1 MDLQGRSILLAV
13 CGGIA
18 AYKSAELCRLLVK
31 QGASVQ
37 VVLSAA
43 ASRFVGA
50 ATFQALSGRPVVT
63 DLWDSPVADGM
74 PHIGLTRAADLIVV
88 APATADVMGK
98 AANGLADDLLSTL
111 LLAAGK
117 PALYAPAMNREMWL
131 HPATQRNVATLRGDG
146 ARLCGPASGEQACGE
161 VGEGRMVEPEDLLQD
176 IVAALTP
183 QTLQG
188 RTVLVTAGPTFEP
201 IDPVRGLTN
210 RSSGKMGYAVARA
223 AREAGAQVL
232 LVSGPTALP
241 TPFGVQRIDVE
252 TAQQMFDAVM
262 AYVAQAQVFIATAAV
277 ADWRPAQVAA
287 QKQKKSPDA
296 PPPTLA
302 LAPNPDILAAVAA
315 LPQPP
320 YCVGFAAESENL
332 IAHAAAKRERKNV
345 PLLVGNLGPETF
357 GRDDNRLVLFD
368 ASGHC
373 ALGAGRKIDL
383 ARRLIQEIAQ
393 RLQAAQVQQPA
404 PPDARSG
411 VPPCDGNPS

>member
-1 MDLQGRSILLAV
+1 MDLNGRSILLAAS
-13 CGGIA
+13 GGVA
-18 AYKSAELCRLLVK
+18 AYKAAELCRLLVK
-31 QGASVQ
+31 EGASVQ
-37 VVLSAA
+37 VVLTPAA
-43 ASRFVGA
+43 ARFVGA
-50 ATFQALSGRPVVT
+50 ATFQALSGSPVVS

-88 APATADVMGK
+88 APATADVLGK
-98 AANGLADDLLSTL
+98 AANGIADDLLSTL
-111 LLAAGK
+111 LLASNK
-117 PALYAPAMNREMWL
+117 PVLFAPAMNREMWA
-131 HPATQRNVATLRGDG
+131 HPATQRNVARLREDG
-146 ARLCGPASGEQACGE
+146 ALISGPAAGEQACGE

-210 RSSGKMGYAVARA
+210 RSSGKMGYALARA

-262 AYVAQAQVFIATAAV
+262 ARVAQAQVFIATAAV

-296 PPPTLA
+296 PQPAIA
-302 LAPNPDILAAVAA
+302 LQTNPDILASVAA

-332 IAHAAAKRERKNV
+332 LAHAAAKRERKNV
-345 PLLVGNLGPETF
+345 PLLVGNLGPDTF
-357 GRDDNRLVLFD
+357 GRDDNRLELFD
-368 ASGHC
+368 ASGHHP
-373 ALGAGRKIDL
+373 LGAGRKIDL
-383 ARRLIQEIAQ
+383 ARRLVAEVARRLEASDSPAQ
-393 RLQAAQVQQPA
+393 T
-404 PPDARSG
+404 PPGR
-411 VPPCDGNPS
+411 

>member
-13 CGGIA
+13 TGGVA

-31 QGASVQ
+31 AGAQVQ
-37 VVLSAA
+37 VVLTASS
-43 ASRFVGA
+43 SRFVGA
-50 ATFQALSGRPVVT
+50 ATFQALSGRPVYT
-63 DLWDSPVADGM
+63 DLWDARVPNSMA
-74 PHIGLTRAADLIVV
+74 HIELARAADLIVV
-88 APATADVMGK
+88 APATAHTLAR
-98 AANGLADDLLSTL
+98 AAQGLADDLLSTL

-117 PALYAPAMNREMWL
+117 PVLFAPAMNREMWL
-131 HPATQRNVATLRGDG
+131 HPATQRNVALLRGDG

-210 RSSGKMGYAVARA
+210 RSSGKMGYALARA

-262 AYVAQAQVFIATAAV
+262 ARVAQAQVFIATAAV

-296 PPPTLA
+296 PQPAIA
-302 LAPNPDILAAVAA
+302 LQTNPDILASVAA

-332 IAHAAAKRERKNV
+332 LAHAAAKRARKNV
-345 PLLVGNLGPETF
+345 PLVVGNLGPDTF
-357 GRDDNRLVLFD
+357 GRDDNRLELFD
-368 ASGHC
+368 ASGHHP
-373 ALGAGRKIDL
+373 LGAGRKIDL
-383 ARRLIQEIAQ
+383 ARRLVAEVARRLEASDSPAQ
-393 RLQAAQVQQPA
+393 T
-404 PPDARSG
+404 PPGR
-411 VPPCDGNPS
+411 